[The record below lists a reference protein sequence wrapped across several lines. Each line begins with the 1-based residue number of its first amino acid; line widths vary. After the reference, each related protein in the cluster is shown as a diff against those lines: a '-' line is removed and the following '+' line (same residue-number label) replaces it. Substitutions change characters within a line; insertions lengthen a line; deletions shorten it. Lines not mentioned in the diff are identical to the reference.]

1 MTRPVTGRDEALAL
15 LRAHLPVLRER
26 FGVRDLR
33 LFGSTAR
40 DEATAESDV
49 DILVGS
55 LDCEWSWGRSEAEV
69 YLEAL
74 FGRKVDLVEQRH
86 MRREYLPWV
95 EAEAVDP
102 LNPRPHMP
110 NESRPKRWDV
120 YIRDM
125 LKYCR
130 EVTAFTAGMDYDAY
144 LADER
149 TLRAVS
155 FNLLQIGELAGKA
168 PPSVREAHPEI
179 AWRETIG
186 LRNRIAHAYYQIEP
200 AKLWEIIQHHVP
212 ALAEQLEPLLAE
224 AEAEAELED

>member
-1 MTRPVTGRDEALAL
+1 MSNQAISRDEALAL

-110 NESRPKRWDV
+110 DESRPKRWDV
-120 YIRDM
+120 YV
-125 LKYCR
+125 R
-130 EVTAFTAGMDYDAY
+130 EMQQRCARVIGSTTGINYEEF
-144 LADER
+144 LADEDR
-149 TLRAVS
+149 FDLVS
-155 FNLLQIGELAGKA
+155 FHLLQLGEQAGKI
-168 PPSVREAHPEI
+168 PRRVRDAHPEI

-186 LRNRIAHAYYQIEP
+186 LRHRIVHAYYQIEP
-200 AKLWEIIQHHVP
+200 EQLWEIIQAHVP
-212 ALAEQLEPLLAE
+212 ALAQRLILLL